1 MKPSAKAALALM
13 AGAMACVAAASEA
26 PSVPPAMD
34 NVIVTA
40 SRNSEALTDTLA
52 PVSVI
57 TRDDLERLQSQDVL
71 DVLTGLPGINFATNG
86 GPGKSTSLFVRGTE
100 SDHVL
105 VLIDGIKVGSAT
117 SGSTPFEQIPV
128 DQIDRIEIV
137 RGPRSSLYG
146 SEAIGG
152 VIQIFTR
159 RGSRSGAVT
168 PSFAIGGGSRGD
180 GRIEAGL
187 RGGDGNTWFSAGLN
201 GRTTEGIDVRP
212 SLNEPDR
219 DGYRQLAGSLS
230 AGHLFDNGAEVSA
243 NLLRAEGENEF
254 DGASQNETDT
264 VNQVI
269 GLSGRFAPLRRWTVA
284 LSGGQSTDDAD
295 NLLDGEF
302 VSRFKTRR
310 DTLLWQNDVAL
321 AAGHGV
327 TVGIDYQNDHISG
340 TTAYA
345 ENRRHNTGLFA
356 VYQGGVGAHD
366 LQLSLRED
374 DNQQFGRN
382 TTGGVSYG
390 YGFAGGLRAVAS
402 YGAAFKAPTFNELYF
417 PNFGSPDLAPEEA
430 ENIELSL
437 QGTHAAYRWAVN
449 VFRTQIDDL
458 IAFDSDLGVP
468 NNIDRA
474 LIRGV
479 EAQLGTQ
486 FGDLRLQ
493 SYLTWLQPE
502 NDGDGANRG
511 NTLPRRREQSAR
523 LDVDYDIRAFSAG
536 LSVYGASDGFDN
548 IANTT
553 PLPGYATLNLRF
565 GWQAL
570 PQWLLQLE
578 GRNVLDKD
586 YETAATYQTYGASVM
601 ATVRF
606 TPNQI

>member
-1 MKPSAKAALALM
+1 MKSFLKKWALALM
-13 AGAMACVAAASEA
+13 VGIPVFAAVATEPKAAIGDL
-26 PSVPPAMD
+26 V
-34 NVIVTA
+34 VTA
-40 SRNSEALTDTLA
+40 SRSSESLTDTLA
-52 PVSVI
+52 PVTVI
-57 TRDDLERLQSQDVL
+57 TRDDIERLQSPDVL
-71 DVLTGLPGINFATNG
+71 DLLIGLPGINFATNG
-86 GPGKSTSLFVRGTE
+86 GPGKSSSLFVRGTE

-105 VLIDGIKVGSAT
+105 VLIDGIKIGSAT
-117 SGSTPFEQIPV
+117 TGSTPFEQLPI

-159 RGSRSGAVT
+159 RGSRSGLT
-168 PSFAIGGGSRGD
+168 PSFALGGGSRGD

-187 RGGDGNTWFSAGLN
+187 RGGDGNTWFSAGLS
-201 GRTTEGIDVRP
+201 GRTTDGIDVRP

-230 AGHLFDNGAEVSA
+230 AGHLFDNGAEVSV
-243 NLLRAEGENEF
+243 NLLRAEGENDF

-269 GLSGRFAPLRRWTVA
+269 GLSGRFAPLRRWSVA

-310 DTLLWQNDVAL
+310 DTLSWQNDVAL

-327 TVGIDYQNDHISG
+327 TVGVDYQNDHISG

-345 ENRRHNTGLFA
+345 ENRRDNTGLFA

-402 YGAAFKAPTFNELYF
+402 YGTAFKAPTFNELYF

-430 ENIELSL
+430 ENVELSL
-437 QGTHAAYRWAVN
+437 QGNHAAYRWAVN

-458 IAFDSDLGVP
+458 IAFDSDLEAP

-479 EAQLGTQ
+479 EAQLGTR

-493 SYLTWLQPE
+493 SYLTWLKPE
-502 NDGDGANRG
+502 NDADGANQG
-511 NTLPRRREQSAR
+511 NTLPRRRERSAR
-523 LDVDYDIRAFSAG
+523 LDVDYDLRAFSAG
-536 LSVYGASDGFDN
+536 LTLYGASSGFDN

-586 YETAATYQTYGASVM
+586 YETAATYANYGASVM

-606 TPNQI
+606 TPNQV